1 MDITM
6 DYIGGKW
13 KTMVLGYLTI
23 NRIIKKETIIM
34 KGSFKLGNI
43 AGIGIFIHWTFSL
56 LIAYIIFS
64 NYRAGHNA
72 EQIVWSIIFILSIFI
87 TVFLHELGHALAAKK
102 YNIKTKDITILPI
115 GGLAR
120 LERIP
125 EKPSEELVVA
135 IAGPLVNIAL
145 AVITGLFITVPDLKE
160 LTVQLTGGINQSNF
174 FLNFFIVNIW
184 LAVFNL
190 IPAFPMDGGR
200 VLRAFLAM
208 KFQRHIATNIAARI
222 SQLLA
227 VGFVFLGF
235 FSNPFLVFIG
245 LFIFLGAQAE
255 AQYTQAKSMLSGY
268 KVKDALMKEYK
279 TIDVNATV
287 NSAVE
292 ILLNGQCKNFL
303 VTENSNSVGTLN
315 RDEIIKA
322 LTEQGGNEII
332 RNIMNRDLIFLNPE
346 SPLENAYQQA
356 QQHKSTLMPVVVNNH
371 LIGTLDTE
379 NILEFIMVKDAQ
391 GKRA

>member
-1 MDITM
+1 
-6 DYIGGKW
+6 
-13 KTMVLGYLTI
+13 
-23 NRIIKKETIIM
+23 M

-72 EQIVWSIIFILSIFI
+72 EQIVWSVIFILSIFI

-120 LERIP
+120 LEKIP

-135 IAGPLVNIAL
+135 VAGPLVNIAL
-145 AVITGLFITVPDLKE
+145 AVVTGLFITIPDLKE
-160 LTVQLTGGINQSNF
+160 LTVQLTGGVNQSNF

-200 VLRAFLAM
+200 VLRAILAM

-222 SQLLA
+222 GQILA
-227 VGFVFLGF
+227 VGFIILGF
-235 FSNPFLVFIG
+235 YSNLFLIFIG
-245 LFIFLGAQAE
+245 IFIMLGAQAE
-255 AQYTQAKSMLSGY
+255 LEMTKTGFMLKGIF
-268 KVKDALMKEYK
+268 VKDMVMKQYE
-279 TIDVNATV
+279 TIDENDIVET
-287 NSAVE
+287 AVKQ
-292 ILLNGQCKNFL
+292 LLNGQCKSFL
-303 VTENSNSVGTLN
+303 VISDGHPVGSLSS
-315 RDEIIKA
+315 DEIIAA
-322 LTEQGGNEII
+322 LTNSGNKTVINAVMNKRTLVLDAKEPIEI
-332 RNIMNRDLIFLNPE
+332 
-346 SPLENAYQQA
+346 AYQKMLANKKGLAIVYDNKQF
-356 QQHKSTLMPVVVNNH
+356 VGV
-371 LIGTLDTE
+371 LDLD
-379 NILEFIMVKDAQ
+379 NVLEFIMIKDAQ
-391 GKRA
+391 RERA